1 MLGLREA
8 PGLRLGSRYAM
19 GEVKSLSRRE
29 DMKGSGPG
37 RQPEE
42 GNIWRE
48 FSEVLSTKELGRED
62 PSACGS
68 YMDWVRWVK

>member
-29 DMKGSGPG
+29 DLKGSG

-42 GNIWRE
+42 GDIGRE
-48 FSEVLSTKELGRED
+48 LSEALSTKELGRED

-68 YMDWVRWVK
+68 YMD